1 MEYRNKGQDLIRMIY
16 DCKRNSEKMKLIYI
30 SFFVAQYTL
39 ILLGL
44 HDHTFLLL
52 PNLCAFL
59 PPRAL
64 ETRCADNAAVHHERS
79 LFSVYI
85 F

>member
-1 MEYRNKGQDLIRMIY
+1 MEYRNKVQDLIKMIY
-16 DCKRNSEKMKLIYI
+16 DCKRNSEKMELIYI

-39 ILLGL
+39 ILSGL
-44 HDHTFLLL
+44 HDHTVPLLS
-52 PNLCAFL
+52 NLCSFL

-64 ETRCADNAAVHHERS
+64 ETRCVDNAAVDHERS

>member
-1 MEYRNKGQDLIRMIY
+1 MEYRSKVQDLIRMIY
-16 DCKRNSEKMKLIYI
+16 DCKRNSEKMELIYI

-39 ILLGL
+39 IL